1 MTGST
6 IENKVSKKIC
16 LVGDFGVGK
25 TSLVRRFVDSSFSDQ
40 YLTTVGVKISRK
52 LVQLDRT
59 APILAASVQLLIWDL
74 EGSSKFKEISSTHLQ
89 GASGAVI
96 VADLSR
102 AETIKNI
109 EDHIITFLTINPKA
123 SIIIAL
129 NKTDLVIAET
139 AAQTLQA
146 IAQIQ
151 QNSVFNHL
159 QPFLGAYLTSAKT
172 DLCVN
177 EIFAKLAHKITA

>member
-1 MTGST
+1 MTGRMTESK
-6 IENKVSKKIC
+6 ISKKIC

-25 TSLVRRFVDSSFSDQ
+25 TSLVHRFVDSSFSDR

-52 LVQLDRT
+52 LVHLDRS
-59 APILAASVQLLIWDL
+59 AQSAESVQLLIWDL
-74 EGSSKFKEISSTHLQ
+74 EGSSKFKSISSAHLQ

-102 AETIKNI
+102 AETVKNI
-109 EDHIITFLTINPKA
+109 EDHISTFLTINPKG